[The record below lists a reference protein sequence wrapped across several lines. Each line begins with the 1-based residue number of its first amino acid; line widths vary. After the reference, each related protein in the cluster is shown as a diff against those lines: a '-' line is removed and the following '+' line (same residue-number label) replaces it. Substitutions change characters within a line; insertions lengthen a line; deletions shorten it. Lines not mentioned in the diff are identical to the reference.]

1 MTTSPESII
10 AYYNIENLEERQERV
25 YRCIANS
32 PRMSSNDISRA
43 TKMQIGNVRNRVSEL
58 LAAGRIKIC
67 GKKQDRFT
75 KRTVRQYVIVESEIG
90 YDE

>member
-1 MTTSPESII
+1 MTISFASIE
-10 AYYNIENLEERQERV
+10 AYYSIDNLEERQERV
-25 YRCIANS
+25 YECIAKC

-43 TKMQIGNVRNRVSEL
+43 TNMQIGNVRNRVTEL

-75 KRTVRQYVIVESEIG
+75 KRTVRQYVIAGRGIN
-90 YDE
+90 DK